1 VVRYSAADGRE
12 SCVKSTKKTPSLRR
26 CFDVEILD
34 LSSVGAAAA
43 AARRILAHAVAP
55 DGCSPAGVPPE
66 AAIGLARLGVAAN
79 AVDAASPVPAC
90 ECAFGEC
97 AAAVAAGAGEFER
110 NRACHSFTSVFF
122 LYLQYNRYNARCQ
135 VLMTKARTAED
146 DVDRGV
152 VKGKLRWTQKNGTKK
167 SLDLI

>member
-1 VVRYSAADGRE
+1 MSIRE

-26 CFDVEILD
+26 CFDVGILD

-66 AAIGLARLGVAAN
+66 AAIGLAGFGVAAD

-97 AAAVAAGAGEFER
+97 AAAVSAGAWEFER

-122 LYLQYNRYNARCQ
+122 LYLQYNRYNACCQ

-146 DVDRGV
+146 DVDREI
-152 VKGKLRWTQKNGTKK
+152 VKGKLRWSNSMTQKKH
-167 SLDLI
+167 LEF